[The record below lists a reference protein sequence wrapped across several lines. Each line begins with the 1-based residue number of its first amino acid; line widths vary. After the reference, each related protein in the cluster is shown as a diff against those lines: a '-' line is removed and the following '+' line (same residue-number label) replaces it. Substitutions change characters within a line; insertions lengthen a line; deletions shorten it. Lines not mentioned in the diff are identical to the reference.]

1 MYNYELD
8 KAFSLIKDFYNTTGQ
23 SISLFDPEFNM
34 VCDYPK
40 KRCEFCSLI
49 RANPEGKKRC
59 IECDISG
66 MKESQRKRKTV
77 IYRCHAGLIEVCT
90 PIIDDNN
97 ILGYLMLG
105 QILYRDSFDEQC
117 KNAEYLAN
125 DLMDDIVSLRNALHK
140 VRQIDRDYL
149 ISASNIMRACVY
161 NIIYEQLLKFEKGS
175 LWDKLKEYI
184 TVNYMKNPS
193 LEEISDNL
201 SVSVATLCK
210 TAKSHGCTV
219 GKLILDAKV
228 EKSKQILENSSL
240 PINEISS
247 IVGFNDYNYFT
258 RAFKKHTGF
267 TPSQW
272 RKDKKSGNSFELPLV
287 R

>member
-1 MYNYELD
+1 MYNYKLE

-23 SISLFDPEFNM
+23 SISLFDPDFNM

-59 IECDISG
+59 IECDING
-66 MKESQRKRKTV
+66 MKESQRIKETY

-90 PIIDDNN
+90 PIIEEGN

-105 QILYRDSFDEQC
+105 QLLYRDSFDEQC

-125 DLMDDIVSLRNALHK
+125 DLMDDNITLRIALQK
-140 VRQIDRDYL
+140 VRQIDREYL
-149 ISASNIMRACVY
+149 ISASNIMRACVC

-175 LWDKLKEYI
+175 LWDKIKEYI
-184 TVNYMKNPS
+184 TFNYMKNPS
-193 LEEISDNL
+193 LDEISSNL

-210 TAKSHGCTV
+210 TAKSHGCTI
-219 GKLILDAKV
+219 GKMINEAKV
-228 EKSKQILENSSL
+228 EKSKRLLENSNL

-247 IVGFNDYNYFT
+247 LVGFDDYNYFT
-258 RAFKKHTGF
+258 RMFKKHTGF
-267 TPSQW
+267 TPTQW
-272 RKDKKSGNSFELPLV
+272 RKK
-287 R
+287 